1 MGTVPITRDSKMPT
15 RSQTRANNSVLDN
28 ERSESALGDMLNKPK
43 TRSKRNFNQVS
54 PVAEVKHGAPSKK
67 RKTTRNVKKANTTD
81 DKEMMAAVEKNDSDK
96 VKPETKKKVT
106 VKREPKQAK
115 ENELVDDD
123 DKPKKQIKKLVKKEN
138 EMVDDE
144 NSGAVEPKNQS
155 EKPAKKENEKVDDN
169 DSGAV
174 KPKKQSKKPVKKS
187 IKSSMLTKKWN
198 NHEIPINLKKL
209 RVHPKFVAARHV
221 KRYEII
227 WPTDTAPI
235 TQIEIDENILEDVY
249 LRKNVRT
256 LHTRGTWI
264 QKARMVR
271 EGEVP
276 AKKIANWMQNKKQN
290 KAKDYKGSELFGK
303 WQVDHFQPPVAVNGK
318 VPRNAYGNCD
328 LHHACMLPL
337 GTTWITDLNNGVF
350 SRVCRT
356 LEVDAAKAVIG
367 FHPSRRYPLTDGY
380 VICKEFEKQ
389 VMEAYYEKC
398 GYDDEHKKEERK
410 MRTRKLWHKAY
421 RGVLIQ
427 KKLERMYEGEQID
440 PAIERITMSELNYE
454 PNRSSTTSTRTATS
468 SKKSS
473 RKGNARIKVEA
484 ESDEEDEEEEAAT
497 DSDSGSSSS
506 A

>member
-1 MGTVPITRDSKMPT
+1 MGRDRKMPT
-15 RSQTRANNSVLDN
+15 RSQTRAKNSVLDN
-28 ERSESALGDMLNKPK
+28 ELSESVLGDMLNKPK
-43 TRSKRNFNQVS
+43 TRSKRNYNQVS

-67 RKTTRNVKKANTTD
+67 RKTTRNFKKANTTD

-123 DKPKKQIKKLVKKEN
+123 APGAVKPKKQIKKLVKKEN
-138 EMVDDE
+138 ESVDDE
-144 NSGAVEPKNQS
+144 TSGSVEPKNQS

-276 AKKIANWMQNKKQN
+276 AKKIANWMQNK
-290 KAKDYKGSELFGK
+290 
-303 WQVDHFQPPVAVNGK
+303 
-318 VPRNAYGNCD
+318 
-328 LHHACMLPL
+328 
-337 GTTWITDLNNGVF
+337 
-350 SRVCRT
+350 
-356 LEVDAAKAVIG
+356 
-367 FHPSRRYPLTDGY
+367 
-380 VICKEFEKQ
+380 
-389 VMEAYYEKC
+389 
-398 GYDDEHKKEERK
+398 
-410 MRTRKLWHKAY
+410 
-421 RGVLIQ
+421 
-427 KKLERMYEGEQID
+427 
-440 PAIERITMSELNYE
+440 
-454 PNRSSTTSTRTATS
+454 
-468 SKKSS
+468 
-473 RKGNARIKVEA
+473 
-484 ESDEEDEEEEAAT
+484 
-497 DSDSGSSSS
+497 
-506 A
+506 

>member
-1 MGTVPITRDSKMPT
+1 MGRDSKMPT
-15 RSQTRANNSVLDN
+15 RSQTRANNSVLGN
-28 ERSESALGDMLNKPK
+28 ELSESVLGDMLNKPK
-43 TRSKRNFNQVS
+43 TRSKRNYNQVS
-54 PVAEVKHGAPSKK
+54 PVAEAPSKK
-67 RKTTRNVKKANTTD
+67 RKTTRNVNKANTTD
-81 DKEMMAAVEKNDSDK
+81 DKETMAAVEKNDSDK

-123 DKPKKQIKKLVKKEN
+123 DTGDVKPKKQIKKLVKKEYESVDDDSGAVKQKKQSEKSVKKEN
-138 EMVDDE
+138 EIVDDE

-221 KRYEII
+221 ERYEII

-303 WQVDHFQPPVAVNGK
+303 WQVDPFQPPVAVNGK
-318 VPRNAYGNCD
+318 APRNAYGNCD

-337 GTTWITDLNNGVF
+337 GTTWHAQTA
-350 SRVCRT
+350 C
-356 LEVDAAKAVIG
+356 
-367 FHPSRRYPLTDGY
+367 DGY
-380 VICKEFEKQ
+380 V
-389 VMEAYYEKC
+389 
-398 GYDDEHKKEERK
+398 
-410 MRTRKLWHKAY
+410 
-421 RGVLIQ
+421 
-427 KKLERMYEGEQID
+427 
-440 PAIERITMSELNYE
+440 
-454 PNRSSTTSTRTATS
+454 
-468 SKKSS
+468 
-473 RKGNARIKVEA
+473 
-484 ESDEEDEEEEAAT
+484 
-497 DSDSGSSSS
+497 
-506 A
+506 

>member
-1 MGTVPITRDSKMPT
+1 MGDRKMPT
-15 RSQTRANNSVLDN
+15 RSQTRAKNSVLDN
-28 ERSESALGDMLNKPK
+28 ERSESVLGDMLNKPK
-43 TRSKRNFNQVS
+43 TRSKRNYNQVS
-54 PVAEVKHGAPSKK
+54 SVAEVKHGAPSKK

-115 ENELVDDD
+115 EYESVDDD
-123 DKPKKQIKKLVKKEN
+123 SGAVKQKKQSEKSVKKEN
-138 EMVDDE
+138 EIVDDD

-155 EKPAKKENEKVDDN
+155 EKSVKNENEIVDPDN
-169 DSGAV
+169 SGAV

-198 NHEIPINLKKL
+198 NQEIPINLKKL

-235 TQIEIDENILEDVY
+235 TQIEIDENTVEDVY

-256 LHTRGTWI
+256 LHTRGTCV

-389 VMEAYYEKC
+389 VM
-398 GYDDEHKKEERK
+398 
-410 MRTRKLWHKAY
+410 
-421 RGVLIQ
+421 
-427 KKLERMYEGEQID
+427 
-440 PAIERITMSELNYE
+440 
-454 PNRSSTTSTRTATS
+454 
-468 SKKSS
+468 
-473 RKGNARIKVEA
+473 
-484 ESDEEDEEEEAAT
+484 
-497 DSDSGSSSS
+497 
-506 A
+506 